1 MCLKI
6 NAQVFYP
13 RGPNIAW
20 NSSSNL
26 GPHNTPHYFSHVQTC
41 RDPYAWTVAP
51 KPGED
56 KREEKKT
63 KEIEFQKK
71 KKEIEFQIFKIIAL
85 LTKAAISC
93 ILTLCQA
100 LYSTYLLI

>member
-1 MCLKI
+1 M
-6 NAQVFYP
+6 
-13 RGPNIAW
+13 
-20 NSSSNL
+20 
-26 GPHNTPHYFSHVQTC
+26 QTC

-56 KREEKKT
+56 KREEKNPQ
-63 KEIEFQKK
+63 EIELK